1 MDLRGRPLKMRL
13 VYEDTKERRGGRDAI
28 TCCWIRRMTKD
39 RKKKNEMSERIPRCS
54 LVVGSRS
61 HADIVGHSSARANA
75 VI

>member
-1 MDLRGRPLKMRL
+1 M
-13 VYEDTKERRGGRDAI
+13 DTKERGCRDAI

-39 RKKKNEMSERIPRCS
+39 RGGGKKEETRERIPRCS
-54 LVVGSRS
+54 LVVVGGRS